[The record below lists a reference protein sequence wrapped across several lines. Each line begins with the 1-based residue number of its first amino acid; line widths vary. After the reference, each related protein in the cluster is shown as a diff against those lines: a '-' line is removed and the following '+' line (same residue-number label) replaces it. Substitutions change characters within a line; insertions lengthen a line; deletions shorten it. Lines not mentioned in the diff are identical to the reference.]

1 LTAVVQFITS
11 GNIGIDPMK
20 KLHHPCSIVVI
31 LVAMILG
38 VEILVPNEYIVGY
51 AYVIPVILAS
61 YQLNLRWA
69 KWTTAISIA
78 LTLLYC
84 FDRDHLYLHTISRV
98 VLFNRLLAACALL
111 VAYQLSIKARTNGEL
126 ATNRQAE
133 LVFQSRLTEIK
144 TDFSAN
150 LVHDLQNPLFGAIET
165 INTFLLGEFGAVT
178 TAQQHALEIMSR
190 SHKMS
195 IHNLQTILETCHND
209 NHGLYLNYQT
219 SNLKSI
225 ATDAIETLVDLAKS
239 RQVQIE
245 CVNESQ
251 TTEIECDPDK
261 IDRVFANLLLNAIN
275 QSLPHS
281 KIVVSISSEIGQYS
295 VRVSDQGRGITAK
308 DLPYIFVK
316 YYQGLIGRRTKGAGL
331 GLYLVRQII
340 ETHGGTIQV
349 EPKVEKGVTFLF
361 TLPKLAAT

>member
-1 LTAVVQFITS
+1 
-11 GNIGIDPMK
+11 MK
-20 KLHHPCSIVVI
+20 RLHHPCSIVVI

-84 FDRDHLYLHTISRV
+84 FDRDHVYLHTISRV

-111 VAYQLSIKARTNGEL
+111 VAYQLSIQARTNGEL

-195 IHNLQTILETCHND
+195 IHNLQTILETCQND
-209 NHGLYLNYQT
+209 NHGLYLNYQS
-219 SNLKSI
+219 SNIKTI
-225 ATDAIETLVDLAKS
+225 ATDAIEALRDLAKS
-239 RQVQIE
+239 RLVQIE
-245 CVNESQ
+245 YVHDSQ
-251 TTEIECDPDK
+251 TSKIECDPDK
-261 IDRVFANLLLNAIN
+261 IDRVFTNLILNAIN
-275 QSLPHS
+275 QSPPQT
-281 KIVVSISSEIGQYS
+281 KITVSINEDPDQYLI
-295 VRVSDQGRGITAK
+295 RVSDQGRGIKSA
-308 DLPYIFVK
+308 DLPHIFVK
-316 YYQGLIGRRTKGAGL
+316 YYQGSIGRRTKGAGL
-331 GLYLVRQII
+331 GL
-340 ETHGGTIQV
+340 
-349 EPKVEKGVTFLF
+349 
-361 TLPKLAAT
+361 